1 MKLIAAVDKNWAIG
15 NKGQLLV
22 SIPQDQ
28 KMFRNETMGKV
39 IVMGRKTLEGMPGAQ
54 PLYGR
59 TNIVL
64 SADPDYKV
72 KGATV
77 CGSVEEVMEL
87 LKAYHTDDVYIIG
100 GESVYRQFLPYCDTI
115 HLTAIDY
122 VYDADLRFPV
132 DLDQAPDWKLAEEG
146 EEQTYFDLCYTFC
159 RYVRTGM

>member
-64 SADPDYKV
+64 PP
-72 KGATV
+72 TQ
-77 CGSVEEVMEL
+77 
-87 LKAYHTDDVYIIG
+87 IIK
-100 GESVYRQFLPYCDTI
+100 
-115 HLTAIDY
+115 
-122 VYDADLRFPV
+122 LREPLYAAV
-132 DLDQAPDWKLAEEG
+132 WK
-146 EEQTYFDLCYTFC
+146 
-159 RYVRTGM
+159 R